1 MTYAKHA
8 GVTLVELMIVI
19 AIAAV
24 LFSVAVPAMNNM
36 SVNGMADRLAR
47 ELELDIRYARSQAST
62 LGRPIT
68 FEPVNGWQDGWVIKD
83 NAVELRVRKHS
94 LAANVITSA
103 DITAGTPLVF
113 NAAGRS
119 AADASVTIS
128 VPGCTGNRVRTLS
141 VNRIGQVQLSGEAA
155 CPQ

>member
-103 DITAGTPLVF
+103 GTPLVF

-155 CPQ
+155 CPK

>member
-19 AIAAV
+19 AITAI
-24 LFSVAVPAMNNM
+24 LLSVGVPAMNNM
-36 SVNGMADRLAR
+36 SANGMADRLAR

-62 LGRPIT
+62 LGRAVSL
-68 FEPVNGWQDGWVIKD
+68 EPVNGWQDGWVIKE
-83 NAVELRVRKHS
+83 NANELRARKHS

-119 AADASVTIS
+119 ASDVSVTIS
-128 VPGCTGNRVRTLS
+128 VPGCTGDRVRTLS
-141 VNRIGQVQLSGEAA
+141 VNRIGQVQLSGVAA
-155 CPQ
+155 CP